1 MSKNRLSQRAA
12 GAVLVLLACAVLPL
26 WSLEARRQTPA
37 KAAPPTGRPGN
48 VAAPAGPKLTVP
60 PGFSA
65 REVYPAAQAGSIV
78 NLTFD
83 PDGQLVVA
91 KEQGPIVRLRDANG
105 DGVYDTEQIIT
116 GAITNCQGLLF
127 AGSDLLATCDGPEKP
142 TIASLYRVPDANGD
156 GVGEAP
162 ILVARSTFSISEHG
176 AHALVFGPDGDVYW
190 IIGNFGGVEASFAPQ
205 SPFMNFGEEQLL
217 PVMGDARGHGN
228 QVRAPAGFISRLP
241 LAGILAA
248 TPTRPLTDIAIVA
261 GGFRNAY
268 DAAFNLAGEL
278 FTFDSDMEWDI
289 QLPWYRPVRTL
300 HLIPGADY
308 GFRYGS
314 GPFPTV
320 YPDTLPS
327 LSEMGRGS
335 PVGIAFYQGEAFPED
350 YRDAFLL
357 GDWSRGRIL
366 VGRQQRTGASYTETI
381 SDFVLGTPLN
391 VTDLDVGPDGAVYFS
406 LGGRRT
412 RGGLYRVWHDAAA
425 KARPAPPSDPIA
437 RALAQ
442 PQPRSAYG
450 RKAIEDARR
459 AAGANW
465 DRGLRAIVDAAGQPG
480 ARRARALELLRVH
493 GQAADVATLT
503 TLARDTAPEVRA
515 AAALQLGLF
524 RTPEA
529 RTPLVV
535 LLRDSD
541 PLVQRRAVEALV
553 RSGVTTAMTPPFD
566 PVADV
571 LPLLG
576 HEDRHLR
583 YAARQLLRRVDR
595 NRWRP
600 AAMALDT
607 FPAASEAQVVLAQT
621 ATVSTDVPPLLDR
634 QLALLEKATTPQSS
648 IDVLRAMHLSLIR
661 SAGVRHASRYS
672 AIGKLLVSRYPTG
685 TPQLDREIARTLA
698 YLENSEAIP
707 KMVAYMTAAGTHRE
721 DQLFTMYC
729 LRAMK
734 NGWEKAERDAV
745 VKWFLNAQEQKW
757 RGGASFPGYMRD
769 MWKETL
775 TSFPEEERKAAEAA
789 MEPFTPA
796 PIITTTGRPQQLGDD
811 ATRLSV
817 QELREYMTLDPMA
830 YTGDAARGEQVFGKA
845 LCAACHKHGDLGQE
859 MGPDLTDVA
868 QRFGRNDLLDAIL
881 TPSKSISDQWAS
893 VEITTRD
900 KKVVAGVIVS
910 EDAEAVVL
918 QPVGAPSVKVP
929 VKDIQS
935 RQTATVSPMPEGLV
949 NALTLR
955 EIADLL
961 AFLERAPG
969 N

>member
-1 MSKNRLSQRAA
+1 
-12 GAVLVLLACAVLPL
+12 
-26 WSLEARRQTPA
+26 
-37 KAAPPTGRPGN
+37 
-48 VAAPAGPKLTVP
+48 
-60 PGFSA
+60 
-65 REVYPAAQAGSIV
+65 
-78 NLTFD
+78 
-83 PDGQLVVA
+83 
-91 KEQGPIVRLRDANG
+91 
-105 DGVYDTEQIIT
+105 
-116 GAITNCQGLLF
+116 
-127 AGSDLLATCDGPEKP
+127 
-142 TIASLYRVPDANGD
+142 
-156 GVGEAP
+156 
-162 ILVARSTFSISEHG
+162 
-176 AHALVFGPDGDVYW
+176 
-190 IIGNFGGVEASFAPQ
+190 
-205 SPFMNFGEEQLL
+205 
-217 PVMGDARGHGN
+217 
-228 QVRAPAGFISRLP
+228 
-241 LAGILAA
+241 
-248 TPTRPLTDIAIVA
+248 
-261 GGFRNAY
+261 
-268 DAAFNLAGEL
+268 
-278 FTFDSDMEWDI
+278 
-289 QLPWYRPVRTL
+289 
-300 HLIPGADY
+300 
-308 GFRYGS
+308 
-314 GPFPTV
+314 
-320 YPDTLPS
+320 
-327 LSEMGRGS
+327 
-335 PVGIAFYQGEAFPED
+335 
-350 YRDAFLL
+350 
-357 GDWSRGRIL
+357 
-366 VGRQQRTGASYTETI
+366 
-381 SDFVLGTPLN
+381 
-391 VTDLDVGPDGAVYFS
+391 
-406 LGGRRT
+406 
-412 RGGLYRVWHDAAA
+412 
-425 KARPAPPSDPIA
+425 
-437 RALAQ
+437 
-442 PQPRSAYG
+442 
-450 RKAIEDARR
+450 
-459 AAGANW
+459 
-465 DRGLRAIVDAAGQPG
+465 
-480 ARRARALELLRVH
+480 
-493 GQAADVATLT
+493 
-503 TLARDTAPEVRA
+503 
-515 AAALQLGLF
+515 
-524 RTPEA
+524 
-529 RTPLVV
+529 
-535 LLRDSD
+535 
-541 PLVQRRAVEALV
+541 
-553 RSGVTTAMTPPFD
+553 
-566 PVADV
+566 
-571 LPLLG
+571 
-576 HEDRHLR
+576 
-583 YAARQLLRRVDR
+583 
-595 NRWRP
+595 
-600 AAMALDT
+600 
-607 FPAASEAQVVLAQT
+607 
-621 ATVSTDVPPLLDR
+621 
-634 QLALLEKATTPQSS
+634 
-648 IDVLRAMHLSLIR
+648 MHLSLIR

-745 VKWFLNAQEQKW
+745 VTWFLNAQEQKW